1 MNFCNNG
8 ELLEEIK
15 LLLGVA
21 LIYATVKWW
30 IIWKLYNTLGNEN
43 VQNIAL
49 KSPQFAFGQLKIKTK
64 LKLGLRYLLQNQK
77 FTLDRFFIY

>member
-1 MNFCNNG
+1 MS
-8 ELLEEIK
+8 EEIK
-15 LLLGVA
+15 LLLEVA

-30 IIWKLYNTLGNEN
+30 IVWKLYNTLDNEN

-49 KSPQFAFGQLKIKTK
+49 KSPQFAFGQLKTKTK

-77 FTLDRFFIY
+77 FTLDRFCHLLD